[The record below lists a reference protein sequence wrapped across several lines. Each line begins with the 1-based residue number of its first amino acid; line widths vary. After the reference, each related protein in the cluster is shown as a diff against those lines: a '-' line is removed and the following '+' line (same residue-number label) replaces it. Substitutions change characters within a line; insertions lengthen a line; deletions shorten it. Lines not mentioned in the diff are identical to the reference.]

1 MEQAAKIVS
10 WPKIEQE
17 TFRVCN
23 RVLSNIAKT
32 SARKNSAF
40 QQAVKK
46 PSVTAICVYMYTPHH
61 RGFRKLIPV
70 ENITINKDNNLTAI
84 LVQWI

>member
-40 QQAVKK
+40 QQAAK
-46 PSVTAICVYMYTPHH
+46 
-61 RGFRKLIPV
+61 
-70 ENITINKDNNLTAI
+70 NL
-84 LVQWI
+84 Q